1 MKLTRLAL
9 FLAGCG
15 ILAACATAPPPAPIE
30 TTAPVA
36 TQAAPPAP
44 PGPTVAD
51 ATAFVERANRDL
63 YELGIQAGQA
73 AWVAANFITYDT
85 QQISARADQAY
96 TTAFVE
102 LATEA
107 AKFDGMALPYDVR
120 RQIDLIKTG
129 LVAPSPSDEAKAKE
143 LSQIKARLEGMY
155 GEGKYCPP
163 GATGDACLD
172 VGEITKIMAESRDPK
187 KLAEVWTGWRTIAP
201 PMRPLYRRFVEL
213 SNEGARQLGY
223 ADTGVLWRA
232 KYDMPPD
239 AFAADMDRLWLQVK
253 PLYDS
258 LHCYVRAEL
267 NRKYGDAVVPLD
279 QPIRADLLGNI
290 WAQDWANVYELVA
303 PPKAD
308 PGYDLTQRIK
318 AKKMSATDMVKIG
331 ESFFTSLG
339 FDPLPAT
346 FWERSLLE
354 KPEDR
359 EVVCHASAWDV
370 DELSDLRIK
379 MCIEPT
385 AEDFKTI
392 HHELGHNFYQRA
404 YSHLPYLY
412 RQSANDG
419 FHEALGDTIAL
430 SVTPTYL
437 KQIGMIDKVP
447 DPSSD
452 LGLLMRDALES
463 IAFLPFGLLID
474 KWRWD
479 VFSGAIAPDEY
490 NQAWWELR
498 TRYQGIRPPVART
511 ENDFDPGA
519 KFHIPGNTPYSRY
532 FLARILQ
539 FQLHRSL
546 CETVGYEG
554 PLNRCSIYGNKQAGA
569 KLKDMMAM
577 GISRPWPEALEAVT
591 GQRQM
596 DATAIIEYFA
606 PLKTW
611 LDQQNKGRQC
621 GW

>member
-1 MKLTRLAL
+1 MTRLIIL
-9 FLAGCG
+9 LAAAGV
-15 ILAACATAPPPAPIE
+15 LAACATAPTA
-30 TTAPVA
+30 TLAPVSEPAA
-36 TQAAPPAP
+36 TEPAAPPP
-44 PGPTVAD
+44 PAGPTPED
-51 ATAFVERANRDL
+51 AAAFVDRANREL
-63 YELGIQAGQA
+63 YKVGIEAGQA

-85 QQISARADQAY
+85 QAITARADQAY
-96 TTAFVE
+96 NTAFAA
-102 LATEA
+102 LAKEA
-107 AKFDGMALPYDVR
+107 ARFDGMELPYDVR

-129 LVAPSPSDEAKAKE
+129 LIAPAPSDATKAEELSRIKAK
-143 LSQIKARLEGMY
+143 LEGMY
-155 GEGKYCPP
+155 GAGKYCPP
-163 GATGDACLD
+163 GVTGDACLD
-172 VGEITKIMAESRDPK
+172 VGEITEIHAASRDPK
-187 KLAEVWTGWRTIAP
+187 KLAEVWAGWRTISP

-213 SNEGARQLGY
+213 SNEGSRELGY
-223 ADTGVLWRA
+223 EDTGVLWRA

-239 AFAADMDRLWLQVK
+239 AFAAEMDRLWLQVK

-267 NRKYGDAVVPLD
+267 NQKYGDAVAPLD

-290 WAQDWANVYELVA
+290 WAQDWSNIFDLVA

-308 PGYDLTQRIK
+308 PGYDLTERIR
-318 AKKMSATDMVKIG
+318 AKKYDARQMVKIG

-339 FDPLPAT
+339 FEPLPDT
-346 FWERSLLE
+346 FWDRSLFE

-430 SVTPTYL
+430 SVTPSYL
-437 KQIGMIDKVP
+437 KQIGLIEKVP

-474 KWRWD
+474 KWRWG
-479 VFSGAIAPDEY
+479 VFSGEITPDEY

-498 TRYQGIRPPVART
+498 TQYQGIRPPVARS

-519 KFHIPGNTPYSRY
+519 KYHIPGNTPYSRY

-539 FQLHRSL
+539 FQFHRGL
-546 CETVGYEG
+546 CQTIGYSG
-554 PLNRCSIYGNKQAGA
+554 PLNRCSIYGNKEAGA
-569 KLKDMMAM
+569 KLKNMMAM
-577 GISRPWPEALEAVT
+577 GISRPWPDALEAVT

-611 LDQQNKGRQC
+611 LDQQNKGKQC